1 MGISWVSLSSSW
13 RINSSQNTGAG
24 LQSPW
29 VLRCLIHQGAGLMTH
44 VSPHIVPGLRHLV
57 LGEIDLV
64 GDVLVFH
71 GADPFKIGPFQ
82 WETSKRPSS
91 HQKSPG
97 RSLWDKSLK
106 LLRCHPNWRKL
117 AHSATCQHTSFL
129 GNGEKPVGTYWE
141 SRSVRPLQS
150 IRGALLTAIPPP
162 AALLEKGHPCTRLRH
177 RFVWAEF
184 TPK

>member
-1 MGISWVSLSSSW
+1 
-13 RINSSQNTGAG
+13 
-24 LQSPW
+24 
-29 VLRCLIHQGAGLMTH
+29 MTH

-71 GADPFKIGPFQ
+71 GADSFQ
-82 WETSKRPSS
+82 NRPIPMGDIKKRPSS

-129 GNGEKPVGTYWE
+129 GNGGKARRYLLGIPFSPPSAVHSAGSSLPPSHHRRLSWKKDIRVLVCVIGLLGQSLRPNSALCQEKKINSMDFPN
-141 SRSVRPLQS
+141 
-150 IRGALLTAIPPP
+150 
-162 AALLEKGHPCTRLRH
+162 
-177 RFVWAEF
+177 
-184 TPK
+184 